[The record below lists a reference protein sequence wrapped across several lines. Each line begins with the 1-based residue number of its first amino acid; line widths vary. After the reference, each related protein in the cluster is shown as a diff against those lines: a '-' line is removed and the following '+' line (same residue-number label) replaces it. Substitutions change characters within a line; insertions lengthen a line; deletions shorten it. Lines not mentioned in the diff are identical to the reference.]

1 MRKGYLLIE
10 TNPAHP
16 GLIRL
21 CGVDSYPT
29 DFPAN
34 LAYVARF
41 ADLDAALMHFH
52 SGLHRSLV
60 DVDKRLYRA
69 TETDAVAVA
78 EAIELPRRRIYLDAT
93 LAKDPDLASA
103 VERLKHVHRLQKLLF
118 DLAGIVALLALL
130 ATALIGI

>member
-21 CGVDSYPT
+21 CGVDSYPK

-41 ADLDAALMHFH
+41 SDIDAALMHFH
-52 SGLHRSLV
+52 SGLRRSLV

-69 TETDAVAVA
+69 PETDAVAVA
-78 EAIELPRRRIYLDAT
+78 EAIALPRRRIYLDPT
-93 LAKDPDLASA
+93 LAKDPDLVSA
-103 VERLKHVHRLQKLLF
+103 VARKERIHHLNKLLF
-118 DLAGIVALLALL
+118 DLVGIVALLALL